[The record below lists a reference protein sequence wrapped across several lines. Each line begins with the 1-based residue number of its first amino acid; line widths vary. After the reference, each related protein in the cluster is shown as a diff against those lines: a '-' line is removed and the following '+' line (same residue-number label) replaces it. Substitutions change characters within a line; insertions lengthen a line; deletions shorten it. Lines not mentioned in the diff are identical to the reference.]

1 MIEIY
6 IAIILFIIFIFELYS
21 LDIYNKE
28 DIPIKYSL
36 DDKKAIIIIPLN
48 GFRKNLI
55 VLDDI
60 ELSPFYSIEKI
71 NNYMMNIKD
80 KFDINQT
87 LIDFEDIFQE
97 EKNIYVD
104 NETNKEKKF
113 VLESINNEI
122 TNDIFIEKENIS
134 NKDCIEYGLSEDNQ
148 DYIVC
153 TKYE

>member
-48 GFRKNLI
+48 GFRKNLLL
-55 VLDDI
+55 LDDI

-97 EKNIYVD
+97 EKDIYVY
-104 NETNKEKKF
+104 NETNIEKKYF
-113 VLESINNEI
+113 LESINNEI

>member
-48 GFRKNLI
+48 GFRKNLLL
-55 VLDDI
+55 LDDI

-97 EKNIYVD
+97 EKDIYVY
-104 NETNKEKKF
+104 NEANIEKKHF
-113 VLESINNEI
+113 LESINNEI
-122 TNDIFIEKENIS
+122 TNDILIEKENIS

>member
-48 GFRKNLI
+48 GFRKNLLL
-55 VLDDI
+55 LDDI

-97 EKNIYVD
+97 EKDIYVY
-104 NETNKEKKF
+104 NETNIEKKYF
-113 VLESINNEI
+113 LESINNEI
-122 TNDIFIEKENIS
+122 TNDILIEKENIS